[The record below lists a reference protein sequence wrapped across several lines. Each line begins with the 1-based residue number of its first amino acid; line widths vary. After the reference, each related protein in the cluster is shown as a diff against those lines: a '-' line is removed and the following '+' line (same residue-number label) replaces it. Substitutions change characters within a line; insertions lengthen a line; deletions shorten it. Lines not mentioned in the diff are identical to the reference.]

1 MASLPMGPTKAAST
15 NRALIHKFMAQD
27 PLLQTY
33 DAIVV
38 GSGATGGWAAKRL
51 SEAGLKVALLEAGR
65 AVTAREFTEH
75 MPAFKLK
82 YRNHSPEVLR
92 TRPIQKQCYA
102 CMEYNYEWFVNDLEN
117 PYSTPADKPFTWQRL
132 RVLGGRSLVWGR
144 QSYRLSDVDF
154 KAASR
159 DGYDVDWPFSY
170 ADLAPYYD
178 IVERYVGITGNAE
191 GNEML
196 PDGQFLPP
204 MKMSCG
210 EIRLRDSIKKKFGR
224 TLTIG
229 RAAILTQPHNGRA
242 PCHYCGPC
250 ERGCMTYSYF
260 SSPFTTVKDAL
271 KTGNCTLI
279 TDAIVSH
286 VDMNSSANKA
296 RGVTFVD
303 RTSKQTKQVH
313 GKTVVLCAQALES
326 TRILLNSSTGEYPK
340 GLGNSSGFLGHNL
353 MDHVVG
359 GGASGTFEDLNI
371 LPSANPPHRP
381 NGIYVVRFRNTPATG
396 KHPHFLRGYG
406 FQGGAEPEFNL
417 NAPGLGADYKKAV
430 KLGTYN
436 VSLGAFGESLANFD
450 NFCEIDPALKDAW
463 GIPALRIS
471 MAHGQN
477 EAALMRDSGIT
488 AADMLESAGAKNIRL
503 TTHTEMPG
511 MAIHEVGTARMGD
524 DRKKSVLNPFCQ
536 SHDVSNLLVADGSG
550 FVSSGCQN
558 PTLTMMAITVRAC
571 DHLVERFKRHEV

>member
-1 MASLPMGPTKAAST
+1 
-15 NRALIHKFMAQD
+15 MAQD
-27 PLLQTY
+27 PLQQTY

-51 SEAGLKVALLEAGR
+51 AEAGLKVALLEAGR

-75 MPAFKLK
+75 MPSFQLK
-82 YRNHSPEVLR
+82 YRNHSPEVMR
-92 TRPIQKQCYA
+92 TRPIQRQCYA

-117 PYSTPADKPFTWQRL
+117 PYSTPADRPFTWQRL

-144 QSYRLSDVDF
+144 QSYRLSDIDF

-170 ADLAPYYD
+170 AALAPFYD
-178 IVERYVGITGNAE
+178 VVENYVGISGAAE
-191 GNEML
+191 KNEML
-196 PDGQFLPP
+196 PDGQFLPA

-210 EIRLRDSIKKKFGR
+210 EMRLRDSVRKNFGR

-229 RAAILTQPHNGRA
+229 RTAIVTQPHNGRA

-279 TDAIVSH
+279 TDAIVRH
-286 VDMNSSANKA
+286 VDMDTGSNKA
-296 RGVTFVD
+296 QGVTFIH
-303 RTSKQTKQVH
+303 RTTKETKQVRA
-313 GKTVVLCAQALES
+313 KTVVLCAQALES
-326 TRILLNSSTGEYPK
+326 TRILLNSSTREYSN
-340 GLGNSSGFLGHNL
+340 GLGNSSGLLGHYL

-359 GGASGTFEDLNI
+359 GGASGTFEDLKTP
-371 LPSANPPHRP
+371 PSANPPHRP
-381 NGIYVVRFRNTPATG
+381 NGVYLVRFRNTPKEG
-396 KHPHFLRGYG
+396 QHPHFIRGYG
-406 FQGGAEPEFNL
+406 FQGGSMPEFNID
-417 NAPGLGADYKKAV
+417 AAGIGGDYKKAV
-430 KLGTYN
+430 KVGTYE
-436 VSLGAFGESLANFD
+436 VSLGAFGESLARFD
-450 NFCEIDPALKDAW
+450 NFCEIDSNLKDAW

-471 MAHGQN
+471 MAHGKN
-477 EAALMRDSGIT
+477 EAALMRDAGIT
-488 AADMLESAGAKNIRL
+488 AAEMLEATGAKNIGL
-503 TTHTEMPG
+503 TTGTEMPG

-524 DRKKSVLNPFCQ
+524 DARKSVLNGFCQ
-536 SHDVSNLLVADGSG
+536 SHDVSNLLVTDGSC
-550 FVSSGCQN
+550 FVSSACQN

-571 DHLVERFKRHEV
+571 DHLIERFKRNEV

>member
-1 MASLPMGPTKAAST
+1 MKEDVL
-15 NRALIHKFMAQD
+15 Q
-27 PLLQTY
+27 QTY

-65 AVTAREFTEH
+65 SVTPEEFTEH
-75 MPAFKLK
+75 MPSFQLK
-82 YRNHSPEVLR
+82 YRNHSPEVMR

-102 CMEYNYEWFVNDLEN
+102 CMDYNYEWFVNDLEN
-117 PYSTPADKPFTWQRL
+117 PYSTPPDRPFTWQRL

-159 DGYDVDWPFSY
+159 DGYDVDWPISY
-170 ADLAPYYD
+170 ADLAPFYD
-178 IVERYVGITGNAE
+178 IVERYVGITGAAE
-191 GNEML
+191 NNEML

-210 EIRLRDSIKKKFGR
+210 EIKLRESIQKKFGR

-242 PCHYCGPC
+242 ACHYCGPC
-250 ERGCMTYSYF
+250 ERGCMTFSYF

-271 KTGNCTLI
+271 KTGKCTLI

-286 VDMNSSANKA
+286 VDMDPRTNKA
-296 RGVTFVD
+296 KGITFVN
-303 RTSKQTKQVH
+303 RTTKETKQVR
-313 GKTVVLCAQALES
+313 GKSVILCAQALES
-326 TRILLNSSTGEYPK
+326 TRILLNSSTPDYPK
-340 GLGNSSGFLGHNL
+340 GLGNSSGLLGHYL

-359 GGASGTFEDLNI
+359 AGASGRFDDLKI
-371 LPSANPPHRP
+371 PPSANPPHRP
-381 NGIYVVRFRNTPATG
+381 NGVYLVRFRNTPATG
-396 KHPHFLRGYG
+396 KHPHFIRGYG
-406 FQGGAEPEFNL
+406 FQGRSAAEFDLGAPGIGAE
-417 NAPGLGADYKKAV
+417 YKKAV
-430 KLGTYN
+430 RAGFYR
-436 VSLGAFGESLANFD
+436 VSLGAFGESLANFH
-450 NFCEIDPALKDAW
+450 NFCEIDPNLNDAW

-471 MAHGQN
+471 MAHGKN
-477 EAALMRDSGIT
+477 EAALMHD
-488 AADMLESAGAKNIRL
+488 AAAEAAEMLNAAGASDIHL
-503 TTHTEMPG
+503 TNGTEMPG
-511 MAIHEVGTARMGD
+511 MAIHEVGTARMGND
-524 DRKKSVLNPFCQ
+524 PKKSVLNPFCQ
-536 SHDVSNLLVADGSG
+536 SHDVKNLVVGDGSC

-571 DHLVERFKRHEV
+571 DHVVERFRRNEV